1 MPTHGRD
8 HPSASDSGRLDWSL
22 FDPTVHNFSR
32 PVLLS
37 ALRLFIFHVSAL
49 FFYPWSLAAAP
60 AGGAA
65 PVPPGGPGTAPAP
78 AGVGLPG
85 GFAVGAPAPLLLRNL
100 VIIDF
105 AAAREGPFLWSKTPV
120 FDTVLGTWSLV
131 LQAPGCIPAVWI
143 SLSSVTS
150 TGSGSRHCCLGHL
163 GFSDSRCPLH
173 SRSCVL
179 WPSRHM
185 IWHWHLAFAVLGT

>member
-1 MPTHGRD
+1 MIAAH
-8 HPSASDSGRLDWSL
+8 L
-22 FDPTVHNFSR
+22 FSPQQDTPAVYATGAIWLNNRQGHYT
-32 PVLLS
+32 PVLLPS
-37 ALRLFIFHVSAL
+37 ALWFTFFHLFSSEL
-49 FFYPWSLAAAP
+49 WL
-60 AGGAA
+60 
-65 PVPPGGPGTAPAP
+65 T
-78 AGVGLPG
+78 
-85 GFAVGAPAPLLLRNL
+85 LLLKNL

-131 LQAPGCIPAVWI
+131 LQSPGCIPAVWI
-143 SLSSVTS
+143 SLSSDTS